1 MKKQEAVNTFTEGL
15 ISDLNPLS
23 MPNNALTNCLNGTLL
38 TFNGNEQ
45 VLQNDMGN
53 CRVETAMLPTGYIP
67 LGSTSFGG
75 IIYIV
80 SYNPIDKKY
89 QIGSFPSPER
99 NITKDEMKGDD
110 TTIIDLNIF
119 CEDHEW
125 KSTDSTFGSP
135 DNIITSYQQ
144 KVNLLRDP
152 IFPGDKYKVYSGK
165 LDSISQYL
173 SAYIGD
179 IKKIIKDENGNI
191 TSVEYF
197 DNTDHTACPVYLK
210 LDIISTLENGKII
223 YLTNSSVWNKV
234 KSYPYY
240 IYLNDISFN
249 DKQLG
254 LSEYRGLVGSNY
266 DTYVSKFSGNLGIM
280 ARLEVPT
287 SFSVGYDV
295 IKIDSQKITDNPNYK
310 EVYQF
315 YFYLNWANDLEN
327 LEYKNRINPKKIKQ
341 IINCYNEDSKFY
353 DKTIST
359 SDLNIELAI
368 KKEIDSNDKNNI
380 KSPDS
385 KNKEDYYTTI
395 SPSNYSINS
404 KDGINKYLTEA
415 INYFGKEKRHND
427 GSDFQYLVKSI
438 VIGKYMGE
446 DFKEAYTLLEKNQ
459 DGKSTSNNIVKNND
473 DKSIIDIKLTPCMPF
488 GQLKFLEQTLTLN
501 LDNIGQN
508 IYNLYNY
515 QYYVEDEAVNMDF
528 FIEAYPSPGDRII
541 KREIKLQ
548 RLSELKT
555 ENGKEVISDW
565 LKQTTYESNTGKDL
579 GLKGNISINNSEE
592 TPFNG
597 SQHIT
602 FDPRTFNLK
611 QNGIYVTEFILT
623 LASLKKDS
631 NGKPILAEGKEVH
644 NTKHFYRLFFN
655 SDIFNN
661 AYGSNRDFNELYL
674 YDEKDKFLAPTFNV
688 ESQTNSTIS
697 NINFNLP
704 EEYKY
709 KFEKLKDTFQHTY
722 YVKHQIN
729 SKYSIS
735 TKLDGELNL
744 NVIFG
749 ENKNVTPILNVLD
762 NRLDVTKYDIN
773 SEDQVNLTNDHLTLT
788 NNFEVNIPFK
798 FDYSV
803 PELLKQYKL
812 ENLKDGCN
820 YSKVILNHF
829 SIEGKKGLLSLQIN
843 DGADNKASNYRN
855 DENLRER
862 FGIPDK
868 GTQFY
873 YDLSSMMSILK
884 SRIESNSCDF
894 ITILFG
900 ISAMGDNDCAYG
912 YKQLDSQGGGYFYKC
927 YSKPVNTFTTM
938 TCLIKDGNAI
948 LIHKQGAK
956 LGRSYNANDGRTD
969 ESYRSF
975 DNLMEGIFDSKGELL
990 KDPYHNNNSIIPIK
1004 RLGNSGSYL
1013 YKCDYKKYVYN
1024 SEIGLKTLYFI
1035 DTTSSDYPFNPNV
1048 SIKYNISADLISAKI
1063 KIQDIKINQSEE
1075 LANNLKIKKLDNFS
1089 SSITIDTPINTETF
1103 INKLQMLDNSE
1114 RFWDIGDTKEG
1125 LNPDIID
1132 RERISKVYLVENS
1145 RLRPVG
1151 GLIVK
1156 EDESVSISDE
1166 LFSSCYPIQWYF
1178 GWEHTPGTPGITS
1191 NIQNLKSSQQ
1201 WYSAYYTYAT
1211 KGISGDNPLVPIIT
1225 QYSITPPSDILKK
1238 GETYEFTI
1246 TRVSVSDD
1254 FKRQNI
1260 QVSCNGGTIN
1270 NNSNTITIEDKG
1282 EDEFSVKIT
1291 ISIELNTPNKALPIT
1306 ISTLKDGIE
1315 DIICQESYELTEPT
1329 NNEGENTDG
1338 GETV

>member
-1 MKKQEAVNTFTEGL
+1 MKKQEAVNTFTKGL

-110 TTIIDLNIF
+110 TSMIDLNIF

-173 SAYIGD
+173 SAIG
-179 IKKIIKDENGNI
+179 KVKDKDGKE
-191 TSVEYF
+191 V
-197 DNTDHTACPVYLK
+197 DNDDHTACPVYLK

-287 SFSVGYDV
+287 SFSVGYD
-295 IKIDSQKITDNPNYK
+295 IIETEIPK
-310 EVYQF
+310 EICNRLPSGQLIPQAFQIYF
-315 YFYLNWANDLEN
+315 YFNWANDLEN
-327 LEYKNRINPKKIKQ
+327 LRYKNRINPNQIKYKINDT
-341 IINCYNEDSKFY
+341 IIP
-353 DKTIST
+353 I
-359 SDLNIELAI
+359 NIELGI
-368 KKEIDSNDKNNI
+368 YSSEINTEAVID
-380 KSPDS
+380 
-385 KNKEDYYTTI
+385 NKEKPDALSKKDYCTI
-395 SPSNYSINS
+395 SPEPSYYTDIDDSLNYIKLCKNRFINE
-404 KDGINKYLTEA
+404 Y
-415 INYFGKEKRHND
+415 RHND
-427 GSDFQYLVKSI
+427 GTDFQYIAKGPI
-438 VIGKYMGE
+438 VLKISKFLTSEIGKSEIIY
-446 DFKEAYTLLEKNQ
+446 ALYTENIAEQVEQTELTEQTEPPKYTEQKLEENKAIL
-459 DGKSTSNNIVKNND
+459 KF
-473 DKSIIDIKLTPCMPF
+473 TPCMPF
-488 GQLKFLEQTLTLN
+488 GQLQFLETEMI
-501 LDNIGQN
+501 LDISKIDSGE
-508 IYNLYNY
+508 YNLYNY
-515 QYYVEDEAVNMDF
+515 KYYVEDEAVNMDF

-565 LKQTTYESNTGKDL
+565 LKQTTYESNTGEDL
-579 GLKGNISINNSEE
+579 DLKGNISINYSEE

-602 FDPRTFNLK
+602 FNPRTFNLK

-661 AYGSNRDFNELYL
+661 AYSSNRDFNELYL

-829 SIEGKKGLLSLQIN
+829 SIEEKKGLLSLQIN

-884 SRIESNSCDF
+884 SRIEYNSCDF

-900 ISAMGDNDCAYG
+900 ISAMGDDDCAYG

-975 DNLMEGIFDSKGELL
+975 DNLMGGIFDSKGELL

-1114 RFWDIGDTKEG
+1114 KFWDIGDTKEG

-1166 LFSSCYPIQWYF
+1166 FFSSCYPIQWYF

-1191 NIQNLKSSQQ
+1191 NIQSLKSSQQ
-1201 WYSAYYTYAT
+1201 WYSAQYTYAT
-1211 KGISGDNPLVPIIT
+1211 KGISGNNPLVPIIT

-1254 FKRQNI
+1254 FKSQNI